1 MGVNSP
7 FTTTALAHGLFRR
20 NLEREPQG
28 RWRDCRHELT
38 WPDIIVPPSAEVWT
52 LRVLYLVALVVA
64 QLVPASSTQHLV
76 SASALIALMVFT
88 EIWTRVNIGPMW
100 RRVGIFAVTTTLI
113 AVAIAATPIAG
124 IASWAGYML
133 YASLFTGLPMVLT
146 ISVSCVLM
154 TATQR
159 YGWENLANP
168 WWASV
173 LAWILN
179 FVIGVA
185 VVVVTDAR
193 ETSVIRRNQLT
204 EDLLAERSRTAR
216 LQSELLEQ
224 ARLVGIRDER
234 SRLARELHDTVAQGF
249 VAVVTQLESVDEAEL
264 SDATRDRVDNAK
276 MLAREGLGEARR
288 AVNAL
293 RPLTLDAQ
301 PLPTAVQDQLTA
313 FSKRNH
319 ITAVLRVDGDAHD
332 LGGSDDTVLRIL
344 QESLANIAKHAGAQQ
359 VVVTLTYLDDELLL
373 DIRDDGDGFD
383 VDAVRRSA
391 HSGFGLTG
399 MAERAQL
406 LSGTVVVES
415 DPGAGCVVSVS
426 IPTERSI
433 STEQSD
439 VPKGVPQ

>member
-185 VVVVTDAR
+185 VVVVTCLLY
-193 ETSVIRRNQLT
+193 TSP
-204 EDLLAERSRTAR
+204 SP
-216 LQSELLEQ
+216 
-224 ARLVGIRDER
+224 RD
-234 SRLARELHDTVAQGF
+234 S
-249 VAVVTQLESVDEAEL
+249 
-264 SDATRDRVDNAK
+264 
-276 MLAREGLGEARR
+276 
-288 AVNAL
+288 
-293 RPLTLDAQ
+293 
-301 PLPTAVQDQLTA
+301 
-313 FSKRNH
+313 
-319 ITAVLRVDGDAHD
+319 
-332 LGGSDDTVLRIL
+332 
-344 QESLANIAKHAGAQQ
+344 
-359 VVVTLTYLDDELLL
+359 
-373 DIRDDGDGFD
+373 
-383 VDAVRRSA
+383 
-391 HSGFGLTG
+391 
-399 MAERAQL
+399 
-406 LSGTVVVES
+406 
-415 DPGAGCVVSVS
+415 
-426 IPTERSI
+426 
-433 STEQSD
+433 
-439 VPKGVPQ
+439 

>member
-38 WPDIIVPPSAEVWT
+38 WPDIIVPPTAEVWT

-185 VVVVTDAR
+185 VVVVTEAR

-313 FSKRNH
+313 FAKRNH

-344 QESLANIAKHAGAQQ
+344 QESLANIAKHAGAQR

-391 HSGFGLTG
+391 H
-399 MAERAQL
+399 
-406 LSGTVVVES
+406 LSL
-415 DPGAGCVVSVS
+415 
-426 IPTERSI
+426 IHI
-433 STEQSD
+433 
-439 VPKGVPQ
+439 

>member
-426 IPTERSI
+426 IPTERLI
-433 STEQSD
+433 PTERSD